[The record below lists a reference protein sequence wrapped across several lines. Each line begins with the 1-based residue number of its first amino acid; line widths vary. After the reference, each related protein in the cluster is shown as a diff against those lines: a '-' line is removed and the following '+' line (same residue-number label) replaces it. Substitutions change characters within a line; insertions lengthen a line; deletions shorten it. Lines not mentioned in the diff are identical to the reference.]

1 MIKSLRYRLLIWFIF
16 STVLIAGL
24 SFLLSHAHKSNKTA
38 HWAAIEKLEFL
49 RYQFL
54 KGQKEI
60 NNFVAND
67 LDQESFY
74 ISGESQ
80 SLSKHYALITQ
91 TDSCFID
98 LFSENIKYYPGL
110 RESALRIRNTYTEYS
125 MHLDSLV
132 YNAYK
137 RGCKSFGL
145 IGEINQS
152 ILNLEQ
158 TKAISKNT
166 LLELQLQAKSYLL
179 DKDSASIHHIK
190 NLCNRQITT
199 VLMSP
204 GISRSQ
210 KIEIV
215 NWLKLYR
222 NNFQKILEL
231 DRKLGFT
238 GEKGIKQEIEALSS
252 DLDNGINQTII
263 RAKSSYA
270 VYVARLNLIFGLAI
284 FTLVA
289 LAFVLSIY
297 TSRYLVH
304 NLEKLTEYIST
315 LVQSHFKTRLQLNLR
330 HSTKEIRQIFIE
342 FRKLAIEISMKEKQ
356 RDVALKV
363 AQENQQ
369 RYRELADLL
378 PQSIY
383 ETDRVGNL
391 TYVNQAWFREFG
403 YSADDIDRGLNLA
416 EILDHKPVDGLANY
430 SKIEQNDFIAER
442 HDGSVFPATVYSDA
456 IKNGLK
462 IIGHRGIIIDST
474 LRNKYVESLKKE
486 AVKAMASDNH
496 KSSFLANMSHEI
508 RTPMNSIIGFSNMLS
523 SKEIPEEQKKEF
535 IHHIQSSS
543 EMLLGLVDDIID
555 IAKIEAGQLNI
566 HKAPCKPQY
575 LIQQL
580 QSNFEAFKTRLE
592 KEFLQLTIDIPED
605 EIAFRTDE
613 FRLKQIL
620 SNLISN
626 AIKFTEQG
634 SVEIGMRLKNPQTLQ
649 FYVKDTGIGMPREE
663 LTTIFERFK
672 RAKLSEE
679 KKISGTG
686 LGLAISKNLVEL
698 LGGEMWVESE
708 PNIGS
713 CFTFELPYL
722 RVNEEINLPVVD
734 KMKKY
739 NWSGKTILI
748 AEDDKNGLALL
759 NQALLSTNA
768 KIIRASTGKEAVEAL
783 SFHERTD
790 LILMDLQMP
799 VMNGLEATIEIKEK
813 YPLLPIIAQTAFAM
827 EGDREKYLS
836 AGFDDYITKPIDVPD
851 LLAKISQFFDKS
863 NSKPVQT
870 EQKSKAEN
878 DQTVISKPQK
888 NNS

>member
-1 MIKSLRYRLLIWFIF
+1 MKVSSVLQRDKSKYSLIKKVVVALLLLIYCPKF
-16 STVLIAGL
+16 SFGTKNEV
-24 SFLLSHAHKSNKTA
+24 
-38 HWAAIEKLEFL
+38 
-49 RYQFL
+49 Q
-54 KGQKEI
+54 
-60 NNFVAND
+60 
-67 LDQESFY
+67 
-74 ISGESQ
+74 
-80 SLSKHYALITQ
+80 
-91 TDSCFID
+91 
-98 LFSENIKYYPGL
+98 
-110 RESALRIRNTYTEYS
+110 
-125 MHLDSLV
+125 LDSLDIIHEIDSLLLQFDSLFYENPQQAEVVINTTLQLSKVAEYKAGYTKSVLGTANIMASKGNFKDALDNYNQSIDLAKALNNMMLMFQCYKSRGNLFLTSGLYEDALSSYMTAMFIAEGENYQNEKIRIYNNVGLV
-132 YNAYK
+132 YSKQGLYEKAKQYIK
-137 RGCKSFGL
+137 KSLSLNPPLGL
-145 IGEINQS
+145 ENSILNNLGIQYVKLADYDSALWCYNQSIVICGKLESDVCEADPLGNIGEIYLFKQ
-152 ILNLEQ
+152 EY
-158 TKAISKNT
+158 TKALYFLFK
-166 LLELQLQAKSYLL
+166 AKRRYE
-179 DKDSASIHHIK
+179 SIGAK
-190 NLCNRQITT
+190 EPQI
-199 VLMSP
+199 P
-204 GISRSQ
+204 
-210 KIEIV
+210 
-215 NWLKLYR
+215 
-222 NNFQKILEL
+222 
-231 DRKLGFT
+231 
-238 GEKGIKQEIEALSS
+238 
-252 DLDNGINQTII
+252 
-263 RAKSSYA
+263 
-270 VYVARLNLIFGLAI
+270 
-284 FTLVA
+284 
-289 LAFVLSIY
+289 VLSNIGRVYQNMGDYKNSIIY
-297 TSRYLVH
+297 LEKAMKFAKEGNNPILLYKLHYNLAWAYRTAGEIDLSWDNLDDYQKLHDSIVSAESNRR
-304 NLEKLTEYIST
+304 LEKLLAKFEIDR
-315 LVQSHFKTRLQLNLR
+315 KE
-330 HSTKEIRQIFIE
+330 KEIELKI
-342 FRKLAIEISMKEKQ
+342 AKEKAEES
-356 RDVALKV
+356 DKLK
-363 AQENQQ
+363 
-369 RYRELADLL
+369 
-378 PQSIY
+378 
-383 ETDRVGNL
+383 
-391 TYVNQAWFREFG
+391 
-403 YSADDIDRGLNLA
+403 SA
-416 EILDHKPVDGLANY
+416 
-430 SKIEQNDFIAER
+430 
-442 HDGSVFPATVYSDA
+442 
-456 IKNGLK
+456 
-462 IIGHRGIIIDST
+462 
-474 LRNKYVESLKKE
+474 
-486 AVKAMASDNH
+486 
-496 KSSFLANMSHEI
+496 FLANMSHEI

-722 RVNEEINLPVVD
+722 RANEEINLPVVD